1 MVFHQKL
8 LEKSLFNCKMTGPAM
23 VLPASPDFWKAPL
36 VVCKHW
42 VLNWFERWPIH
53 YRLNSVQIFSNQK
66 LSECGGLTSNADYYN
81 LTYFEIESTW

>member
-8 LEKSLFNCKMTGPAM
+8 LKKPIQCQMTGPAI

-42 VLNWFERWPIH
+42 VL
-53 YRLNSVQIFSNQK
+53 K
-66 LSECGGLTSNADYYN
+66 LSECGGLTSICVI
-81 LTYFEIESTW
+81 LHIILSLILQLL